1 MAYGAVLGQTPDLS
15 AYANSVQL
23 QPTFVAYDDLPVGAT
38 VSLNVGGT
46 PYDWIVVQQ
55 GTPSSLY
62 DSSCN
67 GTWLMMKDCYNN
79 QIWDTGS
86 INNYGASDINTYL
99 NGTFYNLLDSSVQ
112 SIVQQVKIPYV
123 NGTGSGGNVASGA
136 NGLSC
141 QVFLLGGYEVGWTT
155 SNDQYIPI
163 DGAVLSYFQ
172 DTKFID
178 TKRIANL
185 NNTPIF
191 WFLRSPYT
199 NGITLT
205 CGVQTSGGFSPAN
218 VSTPFGIRP
227 VIIVQSTASSPIP
240 TYTLT
245 LPDGTN
251 VVSEVSEAL
260 GLPDGGLAQVQVV
273 SYVGTGTYG
282 ESNPCSITADFPI
295 KLVIYLGNKSTSGRF
310 LSSCYKSLSNNIAI
324 PSLWPISYTSG
335 YGIYQGSG
343 SLNESWFYGKKN
355 ADGTNLSWY
364 LTSAYPENQL
374 NTSGYTYYFLCQ
386 G

>member
-15 AYANSVQL
+15 AYANGVQL
-23 QPTFVAYDDLPVGAT
+23 QPTFVAYNDLPVGAT

-79 QIWDTGS
+79 QVWDAGS
-86 INNYGASDINTYL
+86 VNSYGASDINTYL

-251 VVSEVSEAL
+251 VASEVSEAL
-260 GLPDGGLAQVQVV
+260 GLPNTFTQMQIV

-282 ESNPCSITADFPI
+282 ESNPCSITANFPI
-295 KLVIYLGNKSTSGRF
+295 KIAIFLGQISSNTWLEPSGSQVEKNVISF
-310 LSSCYKSLSNNIAI
+310 LLDDNYKSGLGFRDGGGTKYSKISDDKKTIYWYNDNNGA
-324 PSLWPISYTSG
+324 SY
-335 YGIYQGSG
+335 
-343 SLNESWFYGKKN
+343 
-355 ADGTNLSWY
+355 
-364 LTSAYPENQL
+364 QL
-374 NTSGYTYYFLCQ
+374 NYSGETYYFLLI